1 MRTTHNSEA
10 LSPSTPTRELIPV
23 LASVPHS
30 RINRAT
36 AHVGPSHSSPES
48 SRPPGHDHALCV
60 VCISCPSPRPIF
72 GRRGAPWPWDMRS
85 SSRSPGLPG
94 AHLCLAAPV
103 HSRSPDALACIQGP
117 ILPVHDLRYAWRK
130 TLRAP
135 HALPRPSP
143 AQCRSAFAFAGF
155 PPRGPWDPLRK
166 SRWRFALT
174 VLGKQSS
181 TSPNVMLMDSSTNA
195 CSSFWQVRPKPPW
208 MPQCLMASRRTT
220 SSTVA
225 SMFRETFQP
234 SMGQTSDAAL
244 RQPLFSAASP
254 KRVDSKGQQTRL
266 LGPDRVFLVQES
278 PPGGTVVHCGVSHC
292 SVRPAVN
299 TRHFSRCTSTG
310 LGKVIKAIGIACAL
324 PCAPGRAMRRRTP
337 PALRPSTSLSA
348 PSR

>member
-1 MRTTHNSEA
+1 MRCLH
-10 LSPSTPTRELIPV
+10 LL
-23 LASVPHS
+23 SVP
-30 RINRAT
+30 
-36 AHVGPSHSSPES
+36 SSYFWQAWSPLA
-48 SRPPGHDHALCV
+48 PGHA
-60 VCISCPSPRPIF
+60 IIT
-72 GRRGAPWPWDMRS
+72 
-85 SSRSPGLPG
+85 SRSPGLPG

-117 ILPVHDLRYAWRK
+117 ITPVHDLRYAWRK
-130 TLRAP
+130 TLKAP

-143 AQCRSAFAFAGF
+143 AQPSPAQICICICICRFSSEKTLGSPSSEPLAVCADSPWQAKQHVTQCHADGFQHQCLLLLLAGQ
-155 PPRGPWDPLRK
+155 
-166 SRWRFALT
+166 A
-174 VLGKQSS
+174 Q
-181 TSPNVMLMDSSTNA
+181 TS
-195 CSSFWQVRPKPPW
+195 W
-208 MPQCLMASRRTT
+208 MPQCRMASRRTT

-244 RQPLFSAASP
+244 RQPPSSAASP
-254 KRVDSKGQQTRL
+254 KHVDNKGQQIRL
-266 LGPDRVFLVQES
+266 LGSDRVFLVQES
-278 PPGGTVVHCGVSHC
+278 PPGGTVVHCSVSHC